1 MYADRIARL
10 KGELL
15 VRFHSDTPEKQM
27 EAPRGTTA
35 STMIAMHIGIGPI
48 IRNGIV
54 FKDWDVLQ
62 PGNRISLVNGLTPID
77 FAGITDAGYGTGG
90 LLDDGLVPIPMTG
103 TFNFFGTNYS
113 SAMKWSSNN
122 AIIFGTY
129 AGAQTLLSNI
139 PPTVPSILFGNYD
152 RMLKS
157 LSYSNTTVGQYTI
170 TTLLPTFYNYYFDQ
184 YLAPNTSPNPSPV
197 STTYTY
203 QLRIIKETIGPQRQ
217 FIEVAVVSSPPMT
230 GYSSAITSYPSGS
243 VDTNGNAIDATKQ
256 SPYNIT
262 NGTAFLNPC
271 ESTFSLTSPVAGTSF
286 VFASDSTGSQWTFSN
301 NSFVNI

>member
-15 VRFHSDTPEKQM
+15 VRFHSDNPKKQL
-27 EAPRGTTA
+27 EGPYGTTS
-35 STMIAMHIGIGPI
+35 STLIALHIGNGPI

-54 FKDWDVLQ
+54 FKEWDLLQ
-62 PGNRISLVNGLTPID
+62 PGNRVSLVNGLTPIN
-77 FAGITDAGYGTGG
+77 FTGITDAGFGTGG
-90 LLDDGLVPIPMTG
+90 ILDDSLIPIPMIG

-113 SAMKWSSNN
+113 STMKWSSNN
-122 AIIFGTY
+122 AIIFGSY
-129 AGAQTLLSNI
+129 AGSQVVLSNI

-157 LSYSNTTVGQYTI
+157 LAYSNTTVGQCTI
-170 TTLLPTFYNYYFDQ
+170 TTLLPTFYNYFTD
-184 YLAPNTSPNPSPV
+184 TS
-197 STTYTY
+197 TTATYTY
-203 QLRIIKETIGPQRQ
+203 QLRIIKETVGLQRQ

-230 GYSSAITSYPSGS
+230 GYSSAITTYPSGA
-243 VDTNGNAIDATKQ
+243 VDTNGNPINATKQ

-262 NGTAFLNPC
+262 DGTAFLNPC
-271 ESTFSLTSPVAGTSF
+271 ESTFSLTSPSAGTSC
-286 VFASDSTGSQWTFSN
+286 VFSSDSTGSQWTFSN